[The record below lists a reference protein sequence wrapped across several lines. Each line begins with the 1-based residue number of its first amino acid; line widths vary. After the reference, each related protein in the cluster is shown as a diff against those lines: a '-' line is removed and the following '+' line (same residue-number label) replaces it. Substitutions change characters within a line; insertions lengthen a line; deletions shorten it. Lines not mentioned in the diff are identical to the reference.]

1 MKKDRGMDAFFKPR
15 TVAVLGASSNP
26 KKIGHVIFRNF
37 VENGF
42 KNVYPVNP
50 KAEPAMGHK
59 AYPSLASIPKKIDLA
74 IIATPAETVPELM
87 EDCAKKNVKA
97 VVVISGGFSEVGRKD
112 LEDKVKEI
120 SKKSNIRVIGPNCIG
135 VMDKSR
141 GVDTMFLPTYRLA
154 RPPIGNIAFLSQ
166 SGAVGS
172 AIVDWCG
179 KEMFGISKFIS
190 YGNAVDVNEISL
202 IEYLSKDRDTKVIA
216 AYLEGTHNG
225 RELMRVARK
234 VSRKKPIVM
243 IKAGRSENGA
253 KAVASH
259 TGSLAGS
266 DQIFDSAC
274 RQCGIIRAYS
284 TEDLFDYAQALDT
297 QPVAKGNR
305 IAIITNGGGFGVIAT
320 DSCEEEGL
328 VLAKFEDKTIEEV
341 KKGIPWYAVPKNPL
355 DIVGDADAARYRTA
369 IENAAKDPNVDGIVC
384 VVLFQTAPLE
394 SEVVDVIAQA
404 MEYGKPIVVC
414 SAGGDYTEVH
424 RKMLERSG
432 IPAFPTPERAV
443 RAMGCLVK
451 YGRYLQ
457 KTKGR

>member
-1 MKKDRGMDAFFKPR
+1 MKKDKGMDAFFKPR
-15 TVAVLGASSNP
+15 SIAVIGASSNP

-37 VENGF
+37 MENGV

-50 KAEPAMGHK
+50 KAEPVMGNK
-59 AYPSLASIPKKIDLA
+59 AYPNLAAIPKKIDLVV
-74 IIATPAETVPELM
+74 IATPSETVPALM
-87 EDCAKKNVKA
+87 EECARKNVKA
-97 VVVISGGFSEVGRKD
+97 VVIISGGFSEVGRKD

-120 SKKSNIRVIGPNCIG
+120 SLKHNIRVIGPNCIG
-135 VMDKSR
+135 VMDKAH
-141 GVDTMFLPTYRLA
+141 GIDTMFLPTYRLA
-154 RPPIGNIAFLSQ
+154 RPPIGNIAFISQ

-179 KEMFGISKFIS
+179 KEMFGISKFVS
-190 YGNAVDVNEISL
+190 YGNAVDVNEVSL
-202 IEYLSKDRDTKVIA
+202 IEYLSKDKDTKVIA

-225 RELMRVARK
+225 RELMRVAKNVTRT
-234 VSRKKPIVM
+234 KPIVV
-243 IKAGRSENGA
+243 IKAGRSESGA

-266 DQIFDSAC
+266 DRIFDAAF

-305 IAIITNGGGFGVIAT
+305 VAIVTNGGGFGVLAT
-320 DSCEEEGL
+320 DTCEEEGL
-328 VLAKFEDKTIEEV
+328 VLSKFEDKTIAEI

-355 DIVGDADAARYRTA
+355 DLVGDADAARYKVA
-369 IENAAKDPNVDGIVC
+369 LENVAKDPNVDGIIC
-384 VVLFQTAPLE
+384 CLLFQTAPLE
-394 SEVVDVIAQA
+394 SEVVEVVSHI

-432 IPAFPTPERAV
+432 VPAFPTPERAV
-443 RAMGCLVK
+443 KAMGCLVK
-451 YGRYLQ
+451 YGKYLE
-457 KTKGR
+457 KSKNK